1 MSCYVYDVSSIF
13 LIGLHYFTLCNNEFL
28 SLMSL
33 VCFNRRDRSSPPT
46 MSLKRIN
53 YVKSLTRLNSEK
65 NLAKMVKGVGSFH
78 YTKKNHSRSVSVD
91 SQQAKYLKITGSHS
105 CKDDEIP

>member
-1 MSCYVYDVSSIF
+1 
-13 LIGLHYFTLCNNEFL
+13 
-28 SLMSL
+28 MSL
-33 VCFNRRDRSSPPT
+33 VCFNRRDRSSPTT

-53 YVKSLTRLNSEK
+53 YVKSLTILNSVK

-78 YTKKNHSRSVSVD
+78 YTKKNHSRCVSVD

-105 CKDDEIP
+105 CKDDEIPKGCLAV